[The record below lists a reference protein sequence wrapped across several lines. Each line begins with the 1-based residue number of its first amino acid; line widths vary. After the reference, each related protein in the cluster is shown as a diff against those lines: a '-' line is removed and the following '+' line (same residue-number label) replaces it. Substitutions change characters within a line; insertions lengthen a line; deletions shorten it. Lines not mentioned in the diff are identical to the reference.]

1 MLDKKKY
8 FMIMV
13 PALIL
18 GFLFQFFVPSEQRY
32 LGIVFILAGG
42 VIYYLWVHIEKD
54 KQKDWAHPLSW
65 NPLKKRLLR
74 RFFSDIHC

>member
-1 MLDKKKY
+1 MKTNSTYIVSLAKINVRVFYMLDKKKY

-18 GFLFQFFVPSEQRY
+18 AFLFQFFVPSEQGH

-54 KQKDWAHPLSW
+54 KQKD
-65 NPLKKRLLR
+65 
-74 RFFSDIHC
+74 

>member
-1 MLDKKKY
+1 MDKKKY

-18 GFLFQFFVPSEQRY
+18 AFLLQFFVPSEQRY

-54 KQKDWAHPLSW
+54 KQKD
-65 NPLKKRLLR
+65 
-74 RFFSDIHC
+74 

>member
-18 GFLFQFFVPSEQRY
+18 AFLFQFFVPAEQGY
-32 LGIVFILAGG
+32 LGIVFILACG

-54 KQKDWAHPLSW
+54 KQKD
-65 NPLKKRLLR
+65 
-74 RFFSDIHC
+74 

>member
-1 MLDKKKY
+1 MDKKKY

-18 GFLFQFFVPSEQRY
+18 AFLFQFFVPSEQGY

-42 VIYYLWVHIEKD
+42 VIYYLWVHIERTNRKIERI
-54 KQKDWAHPLSW
+54 L
-65 NPLKKRLLR
+65 
-74 RFFSDIHC
+74 

>member
-18 GFLFQFFVPSEQRY
+18 AFLFQFFVPSEQRY
-32 LGIVFILAGG
+32 LGIVFILGGG

-54 KQKDWAHPLSW
+54 KQKD
-65 NPLKKRLLR
+65 
-74 RFFSDIHC
+74 